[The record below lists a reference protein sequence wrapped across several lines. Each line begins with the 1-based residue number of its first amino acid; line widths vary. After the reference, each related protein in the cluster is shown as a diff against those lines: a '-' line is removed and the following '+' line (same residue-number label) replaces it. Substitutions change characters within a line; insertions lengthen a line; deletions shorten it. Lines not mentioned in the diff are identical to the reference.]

1 MVTDLVGADSL
12 GAMRTSVT
20 LLILSLALSL
30 GAPSSAQSIGA
41 PSLADV
47 ATKNREAQRKDGKP
61 PKVYSNDDLRP
72 APAPPSAAA
81 PANTPTTSPTV
92 QSTPAAPD
100 AAAAEHTVAP
110 EQKPSDT
117 KDRAYWSKRIAA
129 AREQLDHDRVLA
141 EALQSRINAL
151 TADFTNRDDPAQR
164 DKVAADRQKAM
175 AELDRTKKALAADQ
189 KAIPAIEEEAR
200 RAGVPPGWLR

>member
-1 MVTDLVGADSL
+1 
-12 GAMRTSVT
+12 MRTSAT

-47 ATKNREAQRKDGKP
+47 ATKNREAQRKGAKP

-72 APAPPSAAA
+72 VPAPPSAAA
-81 PANTPTTSPTV
+81 PANTPTTDPTV

-100 AAAAEHTVAP
+100 VAAAEHAAAP

-129 AREQLDHDRVLA
+129 AREQLDRDRVLA

-164 DKVAADRQKAM
+164 DKVAVDRQKALD
-175 AELDRTKKALAADQ
+175 ELDRTKKALAADQ
-189 KAIPAIEEEAR
+189 QAIPAIEEEAR